1 MGVWER
7 WGKEFEAVS
16 KQIFIF
22 NILCNHTWILNF
34 SYFFLSLCHHCL
46 PLRDGNGFFFIM
58 NISEF
63 GANLSVH
70 LENLLFQ
77 KTIMESRLLKNSTI
91 SPVRSFC
98 SFLKIQKAQLM
109 IFHPYYFAFLRCH
122 LSPVSR
128 WQAWLILMLLQL
140 LGICVEMQIQ
150 ILHFKKI
157 FFSLSMCTQFRHYC
171 NSCLVK
177 KKQGRLRYLRDT
189 HEYLNY
195 TSTKWGFRWFFLIVM
210 SQWQSVARKV
220 YKNIYITNVKQ
231 SH

>member
-1 MGVWER
+1 MNFKFFLFLSFTLPSLLTTER
-7 WGKEFEAVS
+7 WK
-16 KQIFIF
+16 
-22 NILCNHTWILNF
+22 WI
-34 SYFFLSLCHHCL
+34 
-46 PLRDGNGFFFIM
+46 FFIM

-150 ILHFKKI
+150 ILHFEKI

-177 KKQGRLRYLRDT
+177 KCKDD
-189 HEYLNY
+189 
-195 TSTKWGFRWFFLIVM
+195 WDI
-210 SQWQSVARKV
+210 SVILM
-220 YKNIYITNVKQ
+220 NI
-231 SH
+231 